1 MKMKPKFLILML
13 LIFSFSISYGANG
26 NEEFEKGNNYIN
38 QKKYNEAEKYF
49 LEALKKGNPNAYNAL
64 GYLYSVQG
72 KFQKAEYY
80 LLKDLENTKDEKLKE
95 RMKINLAYIYIKQ
108 NKEKEAEKLL
118 RTIKNNDITIFKML
132 ANFYYDNQ
140 NYEKAEEFFKKA
152 LAKGDNVSINNIVVI
167 SIKRRNVTDEIKNLI
182 KKEYEN
188 GNVYA
193 YGYYGTE
200 KIKDGSLEEG
210 ERICKLGIQKGDPSS
225 YLCMS
230 VFYEQKGNKTKSKEL
245 FEKYKLEMSKLEDKL
260 EKK

>member
-1 MKMKPKFLILML
+1 MKHKFLVLMM
-13 LIFSFSISYGANG
+13 LIFSFSIIYAANG
-26 NEEFEKGNNYIN
+26 DEEFKKGNSYIDE
-38 QKKYNEAEKYF
+38 KKYNEAEKYL

-118 RTIKNNDITIFKML
+118 RTIKNNDITVFKKL
-132 ANFYYDNQ
+132 AIFYYDNQ

-152 LAKGDNVSINNIVVI
+152 LAKGDKVSINNIVVI

-188 GNVYA
+188 SNIYA

-200 KIKDGSLEEG
+200 KIKDGNVEEG
-210 ERICKLGIQKGDPSS
+210 EKICKLGIQKGDPSS

-230 VFYEQKGNKTKSKEL
+230 VFYDKKGNKAKSKEL
-245 FEKYKLEMSKLEDKL
+245 FEKYKVEMGKLEDKL
-260 EKK
+260 EKNEK